1 GGYVEAINEGQA
13 AFLAALNKR
22 DAEAANR
29 AVARLDLVAPLDQ
42 EPDQIR
48 LELRQLL
55 LRAHDLALL
64 GEDERKGRPASEQ
77 LKQLAADFQAW
88 DKRSDDW
95 VKTEGANY
103 GIAIEAEEQAAPETG
118 ASPASK

>member
-1 GGYVEAINEGQA
+1 VEAINEGQA